1 MKPNT
6 NGDALPDVVKESQET
21 EQAKVKTRT
30 FKNRDGT
37 TTTVTE
43 SEFAEVVEIY
53 RDLIK
58 LRDKKI
64 A

>member
-6 NGDALPDVVKESQET
+6 DGTAKPDLVKESQET
-21 EQAKVKTRT
+21 EQVKVKTRT

-37 TTTVTE
+37 TTTLTE

-53 RDLIK
+53 RDLVK

>member
-6 NGDALPDVVKESQET
+6 NGNAPPDVVKESQEA

>member
-1 MKPNT
+1 MKPDK
-6 NGDALPDVVKESQET
+6 NGDAPPDLIKESQKT
-21 EQAKVKTRT
+21 EQDKVKTRT

-43 SEFAEVVEIY
+43 SEFAEVLEIY

>member
-1 MKPNT
+1 MKPDK
-6 NGDALPDVVKESQET
+6 NGNALPDVVKESQET
-21 EQAKVKTRT
+21 EQVKVKTRT

-37 TTTVTE
+37 TTTLTE

-53 RDLIK
+53 DFLRK